1 MQIFVT
7 GLLEQCRRFRLDSE
21 LIIVEWNPPAD
32 RPKLA
37 EALTWPV
44 QSGPCV
50 VRIIEVPEK
59 MHRRF
64 KHSEKLP
71 LFQMIAKN
79 VGIRRARGQFVLAT
93 NIDVLFSD
101 DLVRFL
107 SNGGLNENAMYR
119 IDRHDAPGAVPL
131 KATIQQQLEFCRRN
145 VIRVN
150 QRDGTFKPKGLLA
163 RWLKKRR
170 NLASVGFQRTL
181 PSVYLGLAR
190 TSHAWTRFVKKNSR
204 LISWIRVW
212 FPYRFHWRS
221 LFNYGALSS
230 YFVNRLRLLRRVWVR
245 LTSGR
250 GDEITLPVPNGINW
264 REYWLRVD
272 HEEQDSKRAQMQ
284 DKDSALHKGLVRT
297 LRVVGTWPREQ
308 KKEIPR
314 KLLHTNACGDFTL
327 LSRKRWHDLRGYPE
341 WEMYSFNIDSFL
353 CYSAYYGGVVEIML
367 EDPCRFY
374 HIEHESG
381 WTPEQS
387 AQLQKRMQNRGVP
400 WFDWL
405 DCLEWIEYMQFQQAP
420 AIVNDEGWGLAS
432 SNLPETVIG
441 TSTTR
446 VQSAATSRVRFRAI

>member
-7 GLLEQCRRFRLDSE
+7 GLLQQCRRFGLHSE
-21 LIIVEWNPPAD
+21 LIIVEWNPPSD

-44 QSGPCV
+44 QPGPCV
-50 VRIIEVPEK
+50 VRIIEVPENI
-59 MHRRF
+59 HRRF
-64 KHSEKLP
+64 KHSEKLS

-107 SNGGLNENAMYR
+107 SDGGLLENAMYR
-119 IDRHDAPGAVPL
+119 IDRHDAPATVPPE
-131 KATIQQQLEFCRRN
+131 ATIQQQLEFCRRN

-163 RWLKKRR
+163 RWLKRRR
-170 NLASVGFQRTL
+170 NLASVEFQRRM

-190 TSHAWTRFVKKNSR
+190 TSHAWTWFVKKSSR
-204 LISWIRVW
+204 LFSWIRVW

-221 LFNYGALSS
+221 LFDYRALGS
-230 YFVNRLRLLRRVWVR
+230 YFMNRLRLLRRICVK

-250 GDEITLPVPNGINW
+250 RDDITLPVPNGINW

-297 LRVVGTWPREQ
+297 LREDGTWPGEH

-314 KLLHTNACGDFTL
+314 RLLHTNACGDFTL

-353 CYSAYYGGVVEIML
+353 CYSAYYGGAEEIML

-387 AQLQKRMQNRGVP
+387 VQLRSRMEHRGIP

-405 DCLEWIEYMQFQQAP
+405 DCVEWIEHMQFQQAP
-420 AIVNDEGWGLAS
+420 AIVNNEAWGLAS
-432 SNLPETVIG
+432 AKLHEIVIG
-441 TSTTR
+441 TPDASR
-446 VQSAATSRVRFRAI
+446 SFALATGVRP